1 MATIFRGTAAFA
13 VGLFVIA
20 LIAAPAHARKLTYS
34 SFLSANHPVHQALDK
49 FFARIT
55 KETNGSLTFETF
67 PGGSMGGGKAALNI
81 VRDGLVDSAF
91 INPGYMPSNLPMGAV
106 IGAMFAPDT
115 MATAGAANEM
125 ELFHCP
131 GCAAELKKNGVKPL
145 AYYATATYSLMC
157 VKPIKTTDDV
167 KGLKV
172 RTAGGYNFLALK
184 LGAVPVNLTA
194 SEIYEG
200 LQRGQLDCVLG
211 APGWL
216 QSYNLADLIK
226 SIVDMPMGVYHGI
239 PFFNMKQSVWDELKP
254 SERQIII
261 KNLAKLVA
269 ELSEIYIA
277 ENEYARKIAEEKKI
291 AFVKPD
297 EKMVAAF
304 TAYATEENA
313 RILEKAKKDG
323 VKDADKMMARF
334 KESLVKW
341 EKIVGDIKG
350 DPAKFE
356 AALEKEIFSKLK
368 P

>member
-1 MATIFRGTAAFA
+1 MPTLRRGFA
-13 VGLFVIA
+13 VIAASLLVTA
-20 LIAAPAHARKLTYS
+20 LIAAPAQARKITYS
-34 SFLSANHPVHQALDK
+34 SFLPGNHPVHQGLDK
-49 FFARIT
+49 FFERVT
-55 KETNGSLTFETF
+55 KETNGALTFETF

-115 MATAGAANEM
+115 MATAGASNETG
-125 ELFHCP
+125 LFQCP
-131 GCAAELKKNGVKPL
+131 GCTAELKKNGVKPL

-157 VKPIKTTDDV
+157 AKPIKTTDDV

-172 RTAGGYNFLALK
+172 RTAGGYNFLATK

-194 SEIYEG
+194 GEIYEG

-216 QSYNLADLIK
+216 QAYNLADLVK
-226 SIVDMPMGVYHGI
+226 SIIDLPMGVYHGI
-239 PFFNMKQSVWDELKP
+239 PFFNMKQSVWDQLKP

-261 KNLAKLVA
+261 KNLAQLVT
-269 ELSEIYIA
+269 ELSVIYIA
-277 ENEYARKIAEEKKI
+277 ENDSARKIAEDKKI
-291 AFVKPD
+291 EFVKPD
-297 EKMVAAF
+297 AKMIAAF
-304 TAYATEENA
+304 EAYKKEENE
-313 RILEKAKKDG
+313 RILAKAQKDG
-323 VKDADKMMARF
+323 VKDAEKVMARF
-334 KESLVKW
+334 NENIAKW
-341 EKIVGDIKG
+341 EKIVADNKG
-350 DPAKFE
+350 DPQKFQ